1 MEYVLNKEHRSLSPD
16 QLIQW
21 FSLVID
27 AEITRGID
35 NEAQRMIKVSIING
49 LPKVMAMINEIN

>member
-1 MEYVLNKEHRSLSPD
+1 MEYVLNEEHRSSLSPD

-21 FSLVID
+21 FGLVIN

-49 LPKVMAMINEIN
+49 LPEVMAMINNN

>member
-1 MEYVLNKEHRSLSPD
+1 MEYVLNEEHKSLSPD

-21 FSLVID
+21 FSLVIN

-35 NEAQRMIKVSIING
+35 NEAQRLLKVSIING
-49 LPKVMAMINEIN
+49 LPKVMAMVNEIN